1 MLNLVNKKSGTYM
14 VGMFKFDRSVR
25 SFQGLRLI
33 FGFRVGK
40 R

>member
-25 SFQGLRLI
+25 SIQGLGLI
-33 FGFRVGK
+33 FEFRVEK